1 MAEML
6 GGWKRSHKCGDL
18 RASDVGKTVLLMGW
32 VHHRRDHGGLVFVDL
47 RDRYGVTQVVF
58 DPQLA
63 DKVHKQSHLI
73 RNEWVLAIKGKVT
86 NRPEGTVNPKLATG
100 EIEVRCEEV
109 KVLNSSLTPVFPIE
123 DDVEV
128 AEETRLEHRYLDLRR
143 ESMKNKIV
151 MRHKTAQA
159 IRAHMNG
166 LDFLEIETPILIKN
180 TPEGAREYV
189 VPSRVYPGKFYVL
202 PQSPQLFKQLS
213 MISGLDRYYQ
223 IARCFRDEDP
233 RADRQPEF
241 TQVDIE
247 MSFIDEDD
255 IYAVGEGVMKAVFKE
270 VLGVDLKTPFPHI
283 SFNEAMDKYGSDK
296 PDLRFDLPMVN
307 VTDIAAKSDFKVFK
321 DVIARGDVVKAL
333 NAKGCADFSRKDMED
348 LTGFVGKYGAKGMA
362 WFKVKDGKLDSNITK
377 YFNETVQK
385 ELLTALKG
393 EEGDLFLFGADQVD
407 TVNES
412 LGALRVEIAR
422 RKGLI
427 EKGPKWAFC
436 WVVDIPM
443 FGKDEK
449 GRIFSMNHPFTSP
462 KEADVKLLDTD
473 PMKALSKGYD
483 LVLNGFELGGGSIR
497 IHDVELQSKIFKILD
512 ISPEKAE
519 ERFGFLLKALSYGAP
534 PHGGMAF
541 GLDRVIMLLAG
552 TSNIREV
559 IAFPKTA
566 KATDLMTGS
575 PSEIDPDLLK
585 DLKIKIELEDL
596 T

>member
-1 MAEML
+1 ML

-18 RASDVGKTVLLMGW
+18 RASDIGKTVLLMGW
-32 VHHRRDHGGLVFVDL
+32 VHHRRDHGGLVLVDL
-47 RDRYGVTQVVF
+47 RDRYGVTQIVF

-63 DKVHKQSHLI
+63 DKAMKQSHLI
-73 RNEWVLAIKGKVT
+73 RNEWVLAIKGEVT
-86 NRPEGTVNPKLATG
+86 KRPEGTVNPKLATG
-100 EIEVRCEEV
+100 EIEIRCNEV
-109 KVLNSSLTPVFPIE
+109 KVLNPSQTPVFPIE

-128 AEETRLEHRYLDLRR
+128 AEETRLEYRYLDLRR
-143 ESMKNKIV
+143 PSMKDKLV
-151 MRHKTAQA
+151 TRHKTAQA
-159 IRAHMNG
+159 IRAYMNAN
-166 LDFLEIETPILIKN
+166 DFLEIETPILIKN

-189 VPSRVYPGKFYVL
+189 VPSRIYPGKFFVL

-233 RADRQPEF
+233 RAYRQPEF

-255 IYAVGEGVMKAVFKE
+255 IYALGEGIMKTLFKE
-270 VLGVDLKTPFPHI
+270 VLGQDLKTPFPHI
-283 SFNEAMDKYGSDK
+283 AFCDAMEKYGSDK
-296 PDLRFDLPMVN
+296 PDLRFDLPMGN
-307 VTDIAAKSDFKVFK
+307 VTAISAKSDFKVFK
-321 DVIARGDVVKAL
+321 DVVTRGDVVKAI
-333 NAKGCADFSRKDMED
+333 NAKGCADFSRKDVEE
-348 LTGFVGKYGAKGMA
+348 LTAFVGKYGAKGMA
-362 WFKVKDGKLDSNITK
+362 WFKVKEGKLDSNIVK
-377 YFNETVQK
+377 YFNEEVQK

-393 EEGDLFLFGADQVD
+393 EEGDLLLFGADHID
-407 TVNES
+407 IVNES

-422 RKGLI
+422 RRGLI

-497 IHDVELQSKIFKILD
+497 IHDTELQSKIFKILD

-541 GLDRVIMLLAG
+541 GLDRVVMLLTG
-552 TSNIREV
+552 THNIREV

-566 KATDLMTGS
+566 KAIDLMTGS
-575 PSEIDPDLLK
+575 PSEIDPDLVK
-585 DLKIKIELEDL
+585 DLKIKFELEDL

>member
-1 MAEML
+1 MSEMM

-18 RASDVGKTVLLMGW
+18 RGTDVGKTVTLMGW

-47 RDRYGVTQVVF
+47 RDRYGVTQIVF

-73 RNEWVLAIKGKVT
+73 RNEWVLAVKGEVT
-86 NRPEGTVNPKLATG
+86 KRPEGTANPKLPTG
-100 EIEVRCEEV
+100 EIEVRCNEV
-109 KVLNSSLTPVFPIE
+109 KVLNPSQTPVFPIE
-123 DDVEV
+123 DDVDV
-128 AEETRLEHRYLDLRR
+128 AEETRLEYRYLDLRR
-143 ESMKNKIV
+143 ESMKNKLV
-151 MRHKTAQA
+151 TRHKTAQA
-159 IRAHMNG
+159 IRAHMNAN
-166 LDFLEIETPILIKN
+166 DFLEIETPILIKN

-189 VPSRVYPGKFYVL
+189 VPSRIYPGKFFVL

-255 IYAVGEGVMKAVFKE
+255 IYAIGEGVMKAVFKE
-270 VLGVDLKTPFPHI
+270 VLGVELKTPFPHI

-307 VTDIAAKSDFKVFK
+307 VTSIADKSDFKVFK
-321 DVIARGDVVKAL
+321 DVVSRGDVVKAL
-333 NAKGCADFSRKDMED
+333 NAKGCADFSRKDVEE
-348 LTGFVGKYGAKGMA
+348 LTAFVGKYGAKGMA

-377 YFNETVQK
+377 YFSPEVQA
-385 ELLTALKG
+385 ELLKALKG
-393 EEGDLFLFGADQVD
+393 EEGDLLLFGADHID

-497 IHDVELQSKIFKILD
+497 IHDVELQSKIFKLLD

-541 GLDRVIMLLAG
+541 GLDRVVMLLTG
-552 TSNIREV
+552 THNIREV

-566 KATDLMTGS
+566 KAYDLMTGS
-575 PSEIDPDLLK
+575 PSEIDPELIK
-585 DLKIKIELEDL
+585 ELKIKFELEDL

>member
-1 MAEML
+1 VAEFL
-6 GGWKRSHKCGDL
+6 GGWKRSHTCGDL
-18 RASDVGKTVLLMGW
+18 RASDIGKTVILMGW

-47 RDRYGVTQVVF
+47 RDRYGVTQIVF

-63 DKVHKQSHLI
+63 DAVHQQSHLI
-73 RNEWVLAIKGKVT
+73 RSEWVLAIKGEVT
-86 NRPEGTVNPKLATG
+86 KRPEGTINPKLPTG
-100 EIEVRCEEV
+100 EVEIRCNEV

-123 DDVEV
+123 DDVDV
-128 AEETRLEHRYLDLRR
+128 AEEVRLEHRYLDLRR
-143 ESMKNKIV
+143 PSMKNKLV
-151 MRHKTAQA
+151 TRHKTAQA
-159 IRAHMNG
+159 IRNYMN
-166 LDFLEIETPILIKN
+166 DQNFLEIETPILIKN

-189 VPSRVYPGKFYVL
+189 VPSRVYPGKFFVL
-202 PQSPQLFKQLS
+202 PQSPQIFKQLS

-247 MSFIDEDD
+247 MSFIDEED
-255 IYAVGEGVMKAVFKE
+255 IYAVGEGVIKAIFKE

-283 SFNEAMDKYGSDK
+283 PFNEAMDKYGSDK

-307 VTDIAAKSDFKVFK
+307 VTAIAAKSDFKVFK
-321 DVIARGDVVKAL
+321 DVVTRGDVVKAL
-333 NAKGCADFSRKDMED
+333 NAKGCADFSRKDLED
-348 LTGFVGKYGAKGMA
+348 LTAFVGKHGAKGMA

-377 YFNETVQK
+377 YFTEEVQK

-393 EEGDLFLFGADQVD
+393 EEGDMFLFGADHID

-443 FGKDEK
+443 FGTDEK

-483 LVLNGFELGGGSIR
+483 IVLNGFELGGGSIR
-497 IHDVELQSKIFKILD
+497 IHDMDLQSKIFKLLD
-512 ISPEKAE
+512 ITPEKAE

-541 GLDRVIMLLAG
+541 GLDRVVMLLTGAA
-552 TSNIREV
+552 NIREV

-575 PSEIDPDLLK
+575 PSYIDEDLMK
-585 DLKIKIELEDL
+585 ELKIKIELEDL

>member
-1 MAEML
+1 ML

-18 RASDVGKTVLLMGW
+18 RASDVGKVVTLMGW

-73 RNEWVLAIKGKVT
+73 RNEWVLAIRGKVT
-86 NRPEGTVNPKLATG
+86 SRPEGTVNSKLATG

-166 LDFLEIETPILIKN
+166 QDFLEIETPILIKN

-213 MISGLDRYYQ
+213 MVAGLDRYYQ

-255 IYAVGEGVMKAVFKE
+255 IYALGEGIMKAVFKA
-270 VLGVDLKTPFPHI
+270 VLDEDIQTPFPRL
-283 SFNEAMDKYGSDK
+283 SFEEAMDKYGSDK
-296 PDLRFDLPMVN
+296 PDMRFDLPMVN
-307 VTDIAAKSDFKVFK
+307 VTAIAGKSDFKVFK
-321 DVIARGDVVKAL
+321 DVVSRGDVVKAL
-333 NAKGCADFSRKDMED
+333 NAKGCADFSRKDLED
-348 LTGFVGKYGAKGMA
+348 LTAFVGKYGAKGMA

-377 YFNETVQK
+377 YFNDAVQK

-393 EEGDLFLFGADQVD
+393 EEGDLLLFGADNID
-407 TVNES
+407 LVNES

-427 EKGPKWAFC
+427 EKGPKWSFL

-462 KEADVKLLDTD
+462 KEADVALLDKD
-473 PMKALSKGYD
+473 PMKAKSKGYD
-483 LVLNGFELGGGSIR
+483 IVLNGFEVGGGSIR
-497 IHDVELQSKIFKILD
+497 IHDMELQSKIFKLLD
-512 ISPEKAE
+512 ISPEQAQ

-541 GLDRVIMLLAG
+541 GLDRLVMLLAG

-575 PSEIDPDLLK
+575 PSEIDPELIK

-596 T
+596 S

>member
-1 MAEML
+1 
-6 GGWKRSHKCGDL
+6 
-18 RASDVGKTVLLMGW
+18 
-32 VHHRRDHGGLVFVDL
+32 HHRRDHGGLVFVDL
-47 RDRYGVTQVVF
+47 RDRYGVTQIVF

-73 RNEWVLAIKGKVT
+73 RSEWVLAVKGKVT
-86 NRPEGTVNPKLATG
+86 PRPEGTVNPKLATG

-128 AEETRLEHRYLDLRR
+128 AEEVRLEHRYLDLRR

-159 IRAHMNG
+159 IRAHMNSQ
-166 LDFLEIETPILIKN
+166 DFLEIETPILIKN

-202 PQSPQLFKQLS
+202 PQSPQIFKQLS
-213 MISGLDRYYQ
+213 MVAGLDRYYQ

-255 IYAVGEGVMKAVFKE
+255 IYALGEGIMKAVFKA
-270 VLGVDLKTPFPHI
+270 VLGEDIKTPFPRL
-283 SFNEAMDKYGSDK
+283 SFEEAMDKYGSDK
-296 PDLRFDLPMVN
+296 PDMRFDLPMVN
-307 VTDIAAKSDFKVFK
+307 VTAIAGKSDFKVFK
-321 DVIARGDVVKAL
+321 DVVSRGDVVKAL
-333 NAKGCADFSRKDMED
+333 NAKGCADFSRKDLED
-348 LTGFVGKYGAKGMA
+348 LTAFVGKYGAKGMA

-377 YFNETVQK
+377 YFNEGVQK

-393 EEGDLFLFGADQVD
+393 EEGDLLLFGADNID
-407 TVNES
+407 LVNDS

-427 EKGPKWAFC
+427 EKGPKWSFL
-436 WVVDIPM
+436 WIVDIPM

-449 GRIFSMNHPFTSP
+449 GRVFSMNHPFTSP
-462 KEADVKLLDTD
+462 KEADVSLLESD
-473 PMKALSKGYD
+473 PMKAKSKGYD
-483 LVLNGFELGGGSIR
+483 IVLNGFEVGGGSIR
-497 IHDVELQSKIFKILD
+497 IHDMELQSKIFKLLD
-512 ISPEKAE
+512 ISPEQAQ

-541 GLDRVIMLLAG
+541 GLDRLVMLLAG

-575 PSEIDPDLLK
+575 PSEIDPDLIK

>member
-1 MAEML
+1 ML

-18 RASDVGKTVLLMGW
+18 RASDVGKTVTLMGW

-47 RDRYGVTQVVF
+47 RDRYGVTQIVF

-73 RNEWVLAIKGKVT
+73 RNEWVLAVKGEVAK
-86 NRPEGTVNPKLATG
+86 RPEGTVNPKLATG
-100 EIEVRCEEV
+100 EVEIRCSEV
-109 KVLNSSLTPVFPIE
+109 KALNPSQTPVFPIE

-128 AEETRLEHRYLDLRR
+128 AEEVRLEYRYLDLRR
-143 ESMKNKIV
+143 ESMKNKLV
-151 MRHKTAQA
+151 LRHKTAQA
-159 IRAHMNG
+159 IRSYMNAN
-166 LDFLEIETPILIKN
+166 DFLEIETPILIKN

-189 VPSRVYPGKFYVL
+189 VPSRIYPGKFFVL

-255 IYAVGEGVMKAVFKE
+255 IYAVGEGVMKTVFKE
-270 VLGVDLKTPFPHI
+270 VLGLDLKTPFPHI
-283 SFNEAMDKYGSDK
+283 PFTEAMEKYGSDK

-307 VTDIAAKSDFKVFK
+307 VTAIAEKSDFKVFK
-321 DVIARGDVVKAL
+321 DVVGRGGVVKAL
-333 NAKGCADFSRKDMED
+333 NAKGCADFSRKDLED
-348 LTGFVGKYGAKGMA
+348 LTAFVGKHGAKGMA
-362 WFKVKDGKLDSNITK
+362 WFKVKDGKLDSNIVK
-377 YFNETVQK
+377 YFNEGVQK
-385 ELLTALKG
+385 ELLEALKG
-393 EEGDLFLFGADQVD
+393 EEGDMLLFGADSAEV
-407 TVNES
+407 VNES
-412 LGALRVEIAR
+412 LGQLRVEIAR
-422 RKGLI
+422 RRGLI
-427 EKGPKWAFC
+427 EKGPQWAFC

-443 FGKDEK
+443 FGTDEK
-449 GRIFSMNHPFTSP
+449 GRRFSMNHPFTSP
-462 KEADVKLLDTD
+462 KEGHVGLLDSD

-497 IHDVELQSKIFKILD
+497 IHDVELQSKIFKLLD

-541 GLDRVIMLLAG
+541 GLDRVVMLLTGAA
-552 TSNIREV
+552 NIREV

-566 KATDLMTGS
+566 KAIDLMTGS
-575 PSEIDPDLLK
+575 PSEIDPELIK

-596 T
+596 S